1 MARFT
6 SAYSSF
12 CSSLDEVSLLR
23 SRALRL
29 EVSDPVRNG
38 NEIDALCRGSVVL
51 LSSHLEAY
59 IKELGELLILR
70 LFSKC
75 VDRNKLGPVFFYH
88 ISKEHIERIKDASDP
103 GALAAALFE
112 FIDADFDYW
121 SQMGPFPVEV
131 DAERFNRGFSNPT
144 FKKIKKY
151 FNRFGFQ
158 EYERSVAQSLRSDF
172 QPYVNMVNHLVET
185 RNAIAHGDPT
195 ARKTPKEIGDMK
207 NMIQSFSRC
216 TDIAFADWCREVF
229 CAIR

>member
-12 CSSLDEVSLLR
+12 CARLDEVNLLR

-29 EVSDPVRNG
+29 EVENPVKNG
-38 NEIDALCRGSVVL
+38 SEIDALCRGSVVL
-51 LSSHLEAY
+51 LSSHLEAF
-59 IKELGELLILR
+59 IRELGELLILR
-70 LFSKC
+70 LYSAG
-75 VDRNKLGPVFFYH
+75 VDRRRLGRAFFYH
-88 ISKEHIERIKDASDP
+88 ISKEHIDRLKDASDP
-103 GALAAALFE
+103 EKVAAAVFE
-112 FIDADFDYW
+112 FIDQDVDFW
-121 SQMGPFPVEV
+121 SEAGPFPVEV
-131 DAERFNRGFSNPT
+131 DAERFNQGFSNPT

-158 EYERSVAQSLRSDF
+158 EYETRVARSLKSNF

-207 NMIQSFSRC
+207 SMIQGFSRC
-216 TDIAFADWCREVF
+216 TDVAFGDWCREVF
-229 CAIR
+229 CVVR